1 MYLNVAIE
9 HENEEVGSMRGPF
22 PDQKTIKDSEI
33 MSKVKQKEFLSQG
46 REVREYSK
54 LETAIVILL
63 GLIVIG
69 FVLFVLSN
77 YF

>member
-22 PDQKTIKDSEI
+22 PDQKTIKDSEV
-33 MSKVKQKEFLSQG
+33 MSKVKQKEFFSQSK
-46 REVREYSK
+46 EVREYSK
-54 LETAIVILL
+54 LESAIVILL
-63 GLIVIG
+63 GLIVVG

>member
-1 MYLNVAIE
+1 
-9 HENEEVGSMRGPF
+9 MRGPF
-22 PDQKTIKDSEI
+22 PDQKTIKDSEM
-33 MSKVKQKEFLSQG
+33 MSKAKQKEFLSQS

-54 LETAIVILL
+54 LESAIVILL
-63 GLIVIG
+63 GLIVVG